1 MSLQR
6 EYALRS
12 HWVVPGPSAPMRF
25 VHGLET
31 ELSHLGLRG
40 KGAVTGSEPSDTG
53 DQMSACRRQDFRLP
67 IEQSDLSI

>member
-6 EYALRS
+6 EYAVRS
-12 HWVVPGPSAPMRF
+12 HWIITNPSAPMR
-25 VHGLET
+25 VVDGLET

-53 DQMSACRRQDFRLP
+53 AQMSAKRRASQTGF
-67 IEQSDLSI
+67 